1 MKATHTMKVNGI
13 IYRAG
18 EEIPSP
24 DEKPVKQVEKPVEKV
39 EPPVEKAEEP
49 IAEGKYTK
57 KDITFMKVSK
67 LRELAEIE
75 GVENPDELTGVELK
89 KILIDKMGL

>member
-24 DEKPVKQVEKPVEKV
+24 DEKPVKQVEKPVEK
-39 EPPVEKAEEP
+39 AEEP

-67 LRELAEIE
+67 LRELAETE